1 MAIQD
6 QGIPTILVIPLISL
20 FMGIILFVALLFRA
34 EELFIFAS
42 LTLSLIGTVKLWAK
56 GSSYHLLNYFSLDKR
71 KLFPGEH
78 FVLTLF
84 AENRKILP
92 ITLSVTIP
100 FKSLSCPE
108 TARQNL
114 TKEGTLLWYQKAEFK
129 WEILAEK
136 RGIYEVG
143 PPRLSSADLFAFF
156 PIKLPFTEVHRV
168 IVYPRLIPIKP
179 FSITKRDFF
188 GIPGVKSPFHDPVYI
203 LGTRDYQPSQPS
215 TYIHW
220 KASARSLHLQEKIFE
235 ATTQEKVVIIVEV
248 QGFARKQAKEDF
260 EQTLECAAS
269 LAYNLDKKGHALGLV
284 TNGLTVMGRR
294 ALLPVARNYEQF
306 SSFLE
311 VLAMLIMRP
320 RRPLE
325 DILREEVTLPWGT
338 SAVCFFY
345 QEDPSLTTVWEIFKH
360 AKIPACFFVSHG
372 KTATLSPDTTCPIH
386 SLKSLTLEG
395 GDRR

>member
-188 GIPGVKSPFHDPVYI
+188 G
-203 LGTRDYQPSQPS
+203 
-215 TYIHW
+215 

-248 QGFARKQAKEDF
+248 QGFAHKQAKEDF

-294 ALLPVARNYEQF
+294 ALLPIARNYEQF